1 MRSENASRRRGESRE
16 SCSVERLAG
25 RAVKIMIVAGEASGD
40 EHAAAV
46 LREIRRLLPDAQ
58 AFGMGSAGLKDAGM
72 ELIVDA
78 KEAASVMGLTEVFS
92 SLHRLYG
99 AFRSLLR
106 AAEERRPDLAV
117 VVDFPDF
124 NLRLAKRLQAKKIPV
139 VYFISPQ
146 IWAWR
151 RGRIHQIRK
160 FIRKVIPIFPFEESF
175 YQEHG
180 VDAEYLGH
188 PFLDKPPL
196 TVSRD
201 QVLKSWNLDPDRP
214 VIALLPGSRKAE
226 VERLLPP
233 MLEAYQLHRQA
244 RPGTQAVIPAAPGVD
259 LAWLYKQVEG
269 IGDLAVVPG
278 QCREAL
284 STASVAVVASGTA
297 TLETALAAVPFVV
310 VYRLSNFT
318 FRLGKLLVRG
328 VNHIAMPNL
337 IGGKKIVE
345 ELLQD
350 EANGRRIA
358 EELEKIIGD
367 PSRYKSI
374 KEELLG
380 LRGKLQLHNSDGQ
393 AVAARV
399 AKAALAVVAG

>member
-1 MRSENASRRRGESRE
+1 
-16 SCSVERLAG
+16 
-25 RAVKIMIVAGEASGD
+25 MIVAGEASGD